1 MSMRRVHFIGIGGTG
16 LSAIAVVLLERGLD
30 VSGSDRHASSVL
42 TRLQQA
48 GARIMFTHH
57 ADNIQGADVVVRSS
71 AVSDD
76 NIEVQA
82 AKISGI
88 PVLKRSEFLEQLL
101 ADTKTI
107 AVAGSHGKTTTTAMI
122 AWMLH
127 QFSLVPSYII
137 GSTSINLAS
146 NAHAGSGE
154 YFVIE
159 ADEYDGMF
167 LGLTPTV
174 AIVTNVEHDHPD
186 CYPTQHSYQVAF
198 RKFVQKI
205 VSNGVLVACQDD
217 PGAAHLASEYS
228 KQGGLSLV
236 YGLNSSNLDY
246 SARDLSLNAS
256 GSYDFT
262 MCARDGEETAQVAL
276 QVPGIH
282 NVRNALAALSVAKIL
297 ELSLSQSVQALGA
310 FRGTGRRFEVRG
322 EPGGVV
328 VIDDYAHHPS
338 EIRTTL
344 EAARARYGNRRIWAV
359 WQPHTYSRTRMLR
372 TEFCMSFESGD
383 RVIVTEIY
391 AAREEAPKDGFSSLS
406 LVQEMR
412 GYQTMAEKNV
422 DFAASLDEA
431 KSLLQQNLKPG
442 DVVIVLSAGDANH
455 ISDDLVENPA
465 WIRA

>member
-1 MSMRRVHFIGIGGTG
+1 MRRVHFIGIGGTG

-82 AKISGI
+82 AKTAGI

-101 ADTKTI
+101 EDTKVI

-122 AWMLH
+122 AWMLN
-127 QFSLVPSYII
+127 QLGLDPSYII
-137 GSTSINLAS
+137 GSTSIDLAS

-167 LGLTPTV
+167 LGLAPTV
-174 AIVTNVEHDHPD
+174 AIVTNIEHDHPD
-186 CYPTQHSYQVAF
+186 CYPTQESYQQAF
-198 RKFVQKI
+198 RRFVLKI
-205 VSNGVLVACQDD
+205 VPKGVLLACQDD
-217 PGAAHLASEYS
+217 PGAAHLASEFVLL
-228 KQGGLSLV
+228 GGKSLV
-236 YGLNSSNLDY
+236 YGLDNSNLDF
-246 SARDLSLNAS
+246 SAMDLTLNVS
-256 GSYDFT
+256 GSYNFT
-262 MCARDGEETAQVAL
+262 MGARDGEETAQVAL

-282 NVRNALAALSVAKIL
+282 NVRNALAALSVAEIL
-297 ELSLSQSVQALGA
+297 ELPLRQSAHALGA

-359 WQPHTYSRTRMLR
+359 WQPHTFSRTRMLR
-372 TEFCMSFESGD
+372 TEFCMSFESVD

-391 AAREEAPKDGFSSLS
+391 AAREETPPDGFSSLR

-412 GYQTMAEKNV
+412 QQPTKSEKTV
-422 DFAASLDEA
+422 DFAATLDDA
-431 KSLLQQNLKPG
+431 MSLLQKNLRHG
-442 DVVIVLSAGDANH
+442 DVVIVLSAGDANR
-455 ISDDLVENPA
+455 ISDGLIEHPA
-465 WIRA
+465 WVRA